1 MFLFSKS
8 RSSLSISMMLLLF
21 LLFSTISVQAYTQ
34 ICRCD
39 CGTNYTVVE
48 LPDEGL
54 SYTASCTNCTKK
66 FCLSQNFTICQGVD
80 DVLVSASC
88 FQRESLKE
96 QLFIY
101 TFIIITSG
109 LLLYATIFPYAQSK
123 ISNLR
128 GGGISRNQNPGNGQ

>member
-1 MFLFSKS
+1 MKSIFRSQYLVLTVLLVLALFS
-8 RSSLSISMMLLLF
+8 L
-21 LLFSTISVQAYTQ
+21 TAQAYTQ

-66 FCLSQNFTICQGVD
+66 FCLAQNFTMCQGVD
-80 DVLVSASC
+80 EVLVSASC

-96 QLFIY
+96 QFFIY

-109 LLLYATIFPYAQSK
+109 LLLYAAIAPYAQAK
-123 ISNLR
+123 FGR
-128 GGGISRNQNPGNGQ
+128 RNSSSGTPAGANGSL

>member
-1 MFLFSKS
+1 MRFLFSSKY
-8 RSSLSISMMLLLF
+8 LIFTLF
-21 LLFSTISVQAYTQ
+21 LSLALFASLTQAYTQ

-39 CGTNYTVVE
+39 CGKNYTIVE

-66 FCLSQNFTICQGVD
+66 FCIAQNFTICQDVD
-80 DVLVSASC
+80 EVLFSASC

-96 QLFIY
+96 QFFIY

-109 LLLYATIFPYAQSK
+109 LLLYAAVAPYAQK
-123 ISNLR
+123 RFGR
-128 GGGISRNQNPGNGQ
+128 GAQTTNGNN